1 MQAAAWCA
9 HCALNGEGSARQ
21 VGHAVAQLDML
32 RMQKSTLVMHCM
44 LGSAMD
50 KQIATF
56 AIPGRL
62 LVQVSTASLGSA
74 ADVQNTC
81 CSRGRTRSHFLC
93 AALAL
98 KPVKLCCTHRCSYYA
113 QRCALTG

>member
-1 MQAAAWCA
+1 MQAAAWRA
-9 HCALNGEGSARQ
+9 HCALNEEGPARQ
-21 VGHAVAQLDML
+21 FGHQLDML

-44 LGSAMD
+44 LSSAMD

-62 LVQVSTASLGSA
+62 LVHVSTSSVRSA
-74 ADVQNTC
+74 VDVQNTY
-81 CSRGRTRSHFLC
+81 CSLGRTRSHFLY

-113 QRCALTG
+113 QRCAVTV